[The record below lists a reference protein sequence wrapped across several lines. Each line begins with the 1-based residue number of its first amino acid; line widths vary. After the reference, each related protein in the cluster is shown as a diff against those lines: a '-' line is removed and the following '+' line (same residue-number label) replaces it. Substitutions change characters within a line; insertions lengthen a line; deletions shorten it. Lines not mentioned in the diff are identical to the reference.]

1 LYAFVPLSGCFVG
14 VILSYQFKTTTKQ
27 IENMKAQALAL
38 PNGSTQDLTIVKSF
52 LVLLLALTAHLT
64 FGQLRPYA
72 GQDDPQVFSEIRP
85 FLKALN
91 SGNGKPLEQ
100 LSPADAR
107 QVLVGAQKSVQVDY
121 SGIQET
127 EKVISQN
134 GYKVKVHITK
144 PIGVKPNAPVFIF
157 VHGGGWVL
165 GDYPTHRRLVRDL
178 VVNSGAVAVFP
189 DYTPSPEA
197 KYPVAIN
204 EIYAATQWVSEHGKE
219 IGVNGKNLA
228 VVGNSVG
235 GNMSAA
241 IALMAKNNHDHAIK
255 LQVLL
260 WPVTDANFE
269 TGSYN
274 EFAEG
279 RFLTK
284 NMMKWFWDNYL
295 PEVEKRKEIYASPLQ
310 ATVEQLKGL
319 PEALVQTAENDVLR
333 DEGEAYARKL
343 NEAGV
348 KVTLAR
354 YNGLIH
360 DYGMLN
366 PISGVTASKVAV
378 LQAALSIKEALK

>member
-1 LYAFVPLSGCFVG
+1 MPLSGWFVG
-14 VILSYQFKTTTKQ
+14 VILYYQFETTTKQ
-27 IENMKAQALAL
+27 IKNMKAQALAL
-38 PNGSTQDLTIVKSF
+38 NNGSTQELTIVKSF
-52 LVLLLALTAHLT
+52 LVLLFALMAHIT

-72 GQDDPQVFSEIRP
+72 GQDDPQVFTEIRP

-91 SGNGKPLEQ
+91 TSNGKPLEQ

-107 QVLVGAQKSVQVDY
+107 QVLIGAQKSVQVDY
-121 SGIQET
+121 SGIQES

-165 GDYPTHRRLVRDL
+165 GDYPIHRRLVRDL

-204 EIYAATQWVSEHGKE
+204 EIYAATQWVAEHGKE

-241 IALMAKNNHDHAIK
+241 IALMAKNNHGPAIK

>member
-1 LYAFVPLSGCFVG
+1 MPLSGWFVG
-14 VILSYQFKTTTKQ
+14 VILSYQFETTTKQ
-27 IENMKAQALAL
+27 IKNMKAQALAL

-52 LVLLLALTAHLT
+52 LVLILALVAHIT

-91 SGNGKPLEQ
+91 TSNGKPLEQ

-121 SGIQET
+121 SGIQES

-144 PIGVKPNAPVFIF
+144 PTGVKPNAPVFIF

-204 EIYAATQWVSEHGKE
+204 EIYAATQWVAEHGKE

-235 GNMSAA
+235 GNMSAVV
-241 IALMAKNNHDHAIK
+241 ALMAKNNHGPAIK